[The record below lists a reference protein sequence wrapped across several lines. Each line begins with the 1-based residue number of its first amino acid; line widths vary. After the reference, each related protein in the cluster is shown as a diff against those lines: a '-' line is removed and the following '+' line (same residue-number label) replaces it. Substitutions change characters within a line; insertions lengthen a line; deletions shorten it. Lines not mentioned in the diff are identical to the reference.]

1 MELVAGETLFE
12 YVTRIG
18 PMEPAHALGI
28 AHQVALALDA
38 AHKEHS
44 LHRDLKPGNI
54 MLTPLHENRL
64 PHAKVIDFGL
74 AKFLLEGV
82 SSFVSLPGFMGTPGF
97 ASPEQCQELPVDIRS
112 DLYSLG
118 ATLWFMLSGRQPFE
132 GSALSV
138 IQAHVQKEPDYT
150 VLATV
155 PEPVQAL
162 LRRLLAKS
170 PESRP
175 PTPLHASHEIEVALE
190 QIGGPASSAPPPV
203 QTAPVPQVKPPAGV
217 HRPFVLAFA
226 GVGLALLAA
235 AAFWIYGDARK
246 TPVEPASTPAPD
258 VSPPSIPTEVTEPV
272 SSAPPP
278 AAEME
283 SLADAAAPLPAEP
296 TPVAAPGLSPAPL
309 ELPPSTVRTSPSETA
324 STAAPA
330 NLPTSPTALAWF
342 SPRSPM
348 SAA

>member
-112 DLYSLG
+112 DLYSLS

-190 QIGGPASSAPPPV
+190 QIGGPTSSAPPPV

-226 GVGLALLAA
+226 GVGLALLA
-235 AAFWIYGDARK
+235 
-246 TPVEPASTPAPD
+246 
-258 VSPPSIPTEVTEPV
+258 
-272 SSAPPP
+272 
-278 AAEME
+278 
-283 SLADAAAPLPAEP
+283 AAAPLPAEP